1 MSAQRT
7 AFALPPPDTTNDE
20 LGAKAIEVATMLGDS
35 VVDVKH
41 CMDPQSGKITPRT
54 WGMLATGAVSL
65 IVSAIA
71 FYVSVHT
78 AAFNK
83 GALDYW
89 TRVAHKPAHGFRP
102 EMLSAGYDWLAFG
115 GFALG
120 LVTLAMALFRIR
132 RELKSPY
139 YRIGTAPGVEQPVT
153 GAPAEDFPLVAPR
166 GDDFVFNFGAGIT
179 GEMSVNGKTVGL
191 AELAA
196 SGQARPST
204 TTVGAFELPIPLHSR
219 IRANIG
225 NTQFLVSGVAKPR
238 THAAP
243 LMALESRTLSY
254 FAGSLAVHLGI
265 VLLFQLM
272 PIESST
278 ASWELAT
285 QEPTGIESHS
295 KVQEDAVLEPEDAD
309 KGGAGAAASGKA
321 MALNEGQ
328 AGTTKSTNVD
338 GHMRIKDNGLP
349 PQLARAQA
357 IEEARTAGILGS
369 TRLMTGDAFASLTA
383 TDNLSSGADGVNV
396 WGPIY
401 GADGEGHGFGG
412 YGRQGF
418 GGGGGCLGG
427 DCGIIGTKDGYG
439 KLGLGKFPGSGWDVP
454 GGGIPGGKR
463 HTPNIPKPI
472 VGTPTGTPGLDKEM
486 IRRYI
491 RRNIAKISYCYEKE
505 LLANP
510 GLAGDVQIA
519 FFIQPDGTV
528 TGSTGKG
535 VSPAVANCVA
545 DVVGGIEFPKAAGGV
560 QVNYPFTFRPAQ

>member
-7 AFALPPPDTTNDE
+7 AFALPTPDTTHDE
-20 LGAKAIEVATMLGDS
+20 PGAKAIEVATMLGDS

-65 IVSAIA
+65 IVSVIA

-120 LVTLAMALFRIR
+120 LLAVTVALIRIR
-132 RELKSPY
+132 RERKSPY
-139 YRIGTAPGVEQPVT
+139 YRVGTAPGVEQPVT

-219 IRANIG
+219 IRATIG
-225 NTQFLVSGVAKPR
+225 NTQFLVSGVARPR

-243 LMALESRTLSY
+243 LLALESRTLSY

-272 PIESST
+272 PVEAST
-278 ASWELAT
+278 ASWEIADR
-285 QEPTGIESHS
+285 EPTTTESNS
-295 KVQEDAVLEPEDAD
+295 PAREDHVDEPEDAD
-309 KGGAGAAASGKA
+309 KGGAGAEASGKA
-321 MALNEGQ
+321 MALDEGA

-338 GHMRIKDNGLP
+338 GHLRIKDNGLP
-349 PQLARAQA
+349 PQLARTQA
-357 IEEARTAGILGS
+357 IEEARSAGVLGS
-369 TRLMTGDAFASLTA
+369 VSLASGDAFASLTA
-383 TDNLSSGADGVNV
+383 TDNLSSGFDGVNV

-401 GADGEGHGFGG
+401 GADGEGQGYFG
-412 YGRQGF
+412 YGRHGF
-418 GGGGGCLGG
+418 GGGGGCGG
-427 DCGIIGTKDGYG
+427 EDCGIIGTKDGYG
-439 KLGLGKFPGSGWDVP
+439 KLGLGKFAGSGWDGI
-454 GGGIPGGKR
+454 GGGMPNGRR
-463 HTPNIPKPI
+463 HTPSVPKTI
-472 VGTPTGTPGLDKEM
+472 VGTPNGTPGLNKDI

-491 RRNIAKISYCYEKE
+491 RRNLSKISYCYEKE

-510 GLAGDVQIA
+510 GLAGDVQVS

-528 TGSTGKG
+528 TASTGKG
-535 VSPAVANCVA
+535 VSPVVASCVA
-545 DVVGGIEFPKAAGGV
+545 DVVGAIEFPKAAGGV
-560 QVNYPFTFRPAQ
+560 QVNYPFTFRPAK